1 MAEARRRH
9 EFGGEARRWF
19 KGLRYCTRKS
29 GPCERRVVAK
39 GEPLSGGEN
48 PRFIVAS
55 IPVEQW
61 AGREWYEQG
70 DCARGE
76 MENRLQE
83 PQGNL
88 LADRPSSHWMQA
100 NQLRLYFA
108 SFAYGMM
115 DGFRRPG
122 LGGTKRARAQC
133 GTTREKVL
141 KVGAEIRV
149 SVRKVWLSMSGRDP
163 RAEWFRRILARLQ
176 AIPHRCSV

>member
-1 MAEARRRH
+1 MSGTSKETVRGVRWRIASRSRRGTCWRTARRRT
-9 EFGGEARRWF
+9 GC
-19 KGLRYCTRKS
+19 KT
-29 GPCERRVVAK
+29 
-39 GEPLSGGEN
+39 
-48 PRFIVAS
+48 
-55 IPVEQW
+55 
-61 AGREWYEQG
+61 
-70 DCARGE
+70 
-76 MENRLQE
+76 
-83 PQGNL
+83 
-88 LADRPSSHWMQA
+88 

-163 RAEWFRRILARLQ
+163 RAEWLRRILARLQ
-176 AIPHRCSV
+176 AVPLRCSVIGVVV